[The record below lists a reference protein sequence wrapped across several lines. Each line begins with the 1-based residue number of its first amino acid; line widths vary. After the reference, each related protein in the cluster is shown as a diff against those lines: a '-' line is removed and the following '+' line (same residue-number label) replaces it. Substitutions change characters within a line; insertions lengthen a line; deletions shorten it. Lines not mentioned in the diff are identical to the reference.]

1 MKVQE
6 CMCKQVVCV
15 NPEDTVTS
23 AAKLMGEHHI
33 GSIPVCGKDGKLVGM
48 VTDRDIVLRSI
59 ACGKDSNQTPISD
72 IMTTK
77 IIRTSPDTDTT
88 AVAKIMADNQVRRIP
103 VVMDEKVVGMIT
115 LGNLAQ
121 FHCVTDEC
129 LSNTIECVCHTKGQ
143 DVKNAE

>member
-23 AAKLMGEHHI
+23 VAKLMGEHHI

-115 LGNLAQ
+115 L
-121 FHCVTDEC
+121 
-129 LSNTIECVCHTKGQ
+129 
-143 DVKNAE
+143 